1 MDFRKQLRI
10 PEATIEDL
18 RNHPPEVIVALRHV
32 LATGAVVWQDPKR
45 ANCFEVQSN
54 SLVYYIYVSPASG
67 SVTLL
72 GIWQREGQLSAIS
85 RVA

>member
-18 RNHPPEVIVALRHV
+18 RDHPPEVIVALRHV
-32 LATGAVVWQDPKR
+32 LATGAVVLRDAKR
-45 ANCFEVQSN
+45 ANCFEVESN

-67 SVTLL
+67 NVTLL
-72 GIWQREGQLSAIS
+72 GIWQREGRLSAMG